1 VKEAAVQIRP
11 SPGVEQFF
19 GSIHGARGLSLV
31 DFSKVSQASV
41 SLITGLEHKIYF
53 EDLFEELDTIF
64 GDGDFYANQL
74 DPAAQARFLKGTLNF
89 ADGALGGALIWDS
102 LEFLSAPLLRAVV
115 ERLHRQMR
123 RGAML
128 LAFFHGEEKA
138 ETVPVYTFRLAD
150 ERSLTL
156 VPRGRRKPAQYFNNR
171 ALEKLFGEFQSV
183 KFFLTRDNL
192 REVIVRR

>member
-1 VKEAAVQIRP
+1 MKEAAVQLRP

-19 GSIHGARGLSLV
+19 GSIHGAQGLSLV
-31 DFSKVSQASV
+31 DFSKVSQSSV
-41 SLITGLEHKIYF
+41 SLITGLGHKIYF
-53 EDLFEELDTIF
+53 EDLYEELDVIF
-64 GDGDFYANQL
+64 GHGDFYANQME
-74 DPAAQARFLKGTLNF
+74 PAAQARFLKSTLNF
-89 ADGALGGALIWDS
+89 SDGALGGALIWDS
-102 LEFLSAPLLRAVV
+102 LEFLSAPLLSAMV
-115 ERLHRQMR
+115 ERLHRQLK

-138 ETVPVYTFRLAD
+138 ETVPLYTFRLAD
-150 ERSLTL
+150 ERTITL
-156 VPRGRRKPAQYFNNR
+156 MPRGRRKPAQFFNNR